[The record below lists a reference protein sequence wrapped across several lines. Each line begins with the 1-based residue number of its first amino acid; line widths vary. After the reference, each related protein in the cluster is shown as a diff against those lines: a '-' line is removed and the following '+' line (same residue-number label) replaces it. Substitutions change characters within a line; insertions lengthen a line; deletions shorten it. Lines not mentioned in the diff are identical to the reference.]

1 MTTRTHPAI
10 AKASLLGLPQEL
22 RDKIYHGYFM
32 VDGGYVYDGESDK
45 LVQADGQPIDLSLRQ
60 SCRAIANETR
70 DLPMNLNSIKFSTV
84 YRKEWQQQAT
94 GIRWIVGFHRQLTL
108 DMIVRLR
115 RLVTP
120 DMYHQSSPEHK
131 LHMPFVQ
138 DYVKQQLIYDV
149 SRANMAE
156 LRLSDDSFRIANG
169 TSGLDQEYYLATW
182 GWNATNMSSLRTAA
196 HVLRLLAER
205 YPVEFTETLQQ
216 VLPSWDAS
224 LSPLDF
230 FDLTFAP
237 WDIPSLPQITEVAE
251 KLQLLEKVNT
261 YAQWRYRDDQSPHY
275 TGPKYRYRPKH
286 RFSAASLAIR
296 TLKRMTQRQRLSMRK
311 LIINEDGIS
320 VAYSVVHPVGLI
332 PFCKEN
338 PKLQIEHRVS
348 LWRNL
353 LIRTEVPT
361 CGQMAMERQYPPL
374 HDESDDEDDYEYDD
388 YDDYDDYGSKNGS
401 CLPHQVHR
409 YTFANQ
415 FFELLN
421 HVPELLELGM
431 PSEAYTFLLDGDP
444 DLNFSTTSLTTV
456 FKYAVAWSTINTD
469 FVAKGLFAPPES
481 RQYPFMTRKDSE
493 DPVSVKNRSSL
504 IQCNFTL
511 DQPWDINSIIEQY
524 KIKPKADTLFRD
536 AVGRSWYDVAT
547 PVLNLWD
554 LKLEL
559 FEMEKRSD
567 GTQ

>member
-1 MTTRTHPAI
+1 MTTQTHPAI
-10 AKASLLGLPQEL
+10 PKASLLGLPQEL

-45 LVQADGQPIDLSLRQ
+45 LVQADGQPINLSLRQ
-60 SCRAIANETR
+60 TCRAIADETR

-84 YRKEWQQQAT
+84 YRKEWQQQAK
-94 GIRWIVGFHRQLTL
+94 GMRWIVGFHRQLTL

-115 RLVTP
+115 RLVTS

-131 LHMPFVQ
+131 LHMPFVE
-138 DYVKQQLIYDV
+138 DEIKEQLINDV
-149 SRANMAE
+149 TLANMAV
-156 LRLSDDSFRIANG
+156 LRPSDDSFRIVNG
-169 TSGLDQEYYLATW
+169 TSGLDQEYYLATR

-205 YPVEFTETLQQ
+205 HPVEFTETIKQ
-216 VLPSWDAS
+216 VLPSWDTS
-224 LSPLDF
+224 QSPLEF

-237 WDIPSLPQITEVAE
+237 WDIPSLPQITELAE

-261 YAQWRYRDDQSPHY
+261 YARWYHEDDQSPDY

-296 TLKRMTQRQRLSMRK
+296 TMNRMTQRQRLSMRN
-311 LIINEDGIS
+311 LITNEDGIS
-320 VAYSVVHPVGLI
+320 VAYSGIHPVGLI

-353 LIRTEVPT
+353 LIRTDVP
-361 CGQMAMERQYPPL
+361 CCAEMATERQYPPL
-374 HDESDDEDDYEYDD
+374 EVEGDDDEDDDD
-388 YDDYDDYGSKNGS
+388 DEYDDYGSTNTFRR
-401 CLPHQVHR
+401 PHQTSR
-409 YTFANQ
+409 YFFARQ

-421 HVPELLELGM
+421 HVLELLELGM
-431 PSEAYTFLLDGDP
+431 PSKAYTFLLDGDP
-444 DLNFSTTSLTTV
+444 DLNFSTTSLTTI
-456 FKYAVAWSTINTD
+456 FKYAIAWSTINAD

-493 DPVSVKNRSSL
+493 DPVSVKDRSSL
-504 IQCNFTL
+504 VQCNFTL

>member
-1 MTTRTHPAI
+1 MTPQCRPVI

-22 RDKIYHGYFM
+22 RDKIYHDYFM

-60 SCRAIANETR
+60 SCHAIADETR
-70 DLPMNLNSIKFSTV
+70 DLPMSLNSIEFSTV
-84 YRKEWQQQAT
+84 YRKDWQQQAN

-115 RLVTP
+115 RLVTA
-120 DMYHQSSPEHK
+120 DMYQQSSPEHK
-131 LHMPFVQ
+131 LHMPFVE
-138 DYVKQQLIYDV
+138 DEIKQQLIWDV
-149 SRANMAE
+149 TRADMAE
-156 LRLSDDSFRIANG
+156 YRLSDASFRIANG
-169 TSGLDQEYYLATW
+169 TSGLKREDNLSTW

-205 YPVEFTETLQQ
+205 HPVEFTETLQQ
-216 VLPSWDAS
+216 VLPSWDTS
-224 LSPLDF
+224 LSPLEF

-251 KLQLLEKVNT
+251 KLQLLEKVDT
-261 YAQWRYRDDQSPHY
+261 YAQWYQRDDESSNN
-275 TGPKYRYRPKH
+275 TAPKFQYRRKYL
-286 RFSAASLAIR
+286 FSAASLAIR
-296 TLKRMTQRQRLSMRK
+296 TLKRMAQRQRLSIRE
-311 LIINEDGIS
+311 LIINEDRMS
-320 VAYSVVHPVGLI
+320 VAYSAVHPVGLI

-338 PKLQIEHRVS
+338 PKLHIEHRVN

-353 LIRTEVPT
+353 LIRTADPFCSQIAHEIET
-361 CGQMAMERQYPPL
+361 I
-374 HDESDDEDDYEYDD
+374 SDPYEDSDDD
-388 YDDYDDYGSKNGS
+388 YDGDDVFDDYGSKNTS
-401 CLPHQVHR
+401 CLPHQAHR
-409 YTFANQ
+409 YTFGNQ

-444 DLNFSTTSLTTV
+444 DLNFSTTSLTTI
-456 FKYAVAWSTINTD
+456 FKYAIAWSTINTD

-481 RQYPFMTRKDSE
+481 HQYPFMTRKDSE

-504 IQCNFTL
+504 VQCNFTL

-524 KIKPKADTLFRD
+524 KIKRQADTYFRD
-536 AVGRSWYDVAT
+536 ARGRSWYDVAT